1 MKSCVAPWYSGFM
14 FSQADTDFNID
25 RHLIKLLEESPFF
38 AEISRHV
45 RKVVTNDLP
54 TAGVTFD
61 KYTDDFVLGINPEF
75 FGELKDEEIAGVLR
89 HEFYHIIFFHITTRR
104 KTPHMRWNVATDLAI
119 NSIILDPSSGKNV
132 ALPDCALVPGRPL
145 IKAGKGKEHK
155 AAAKLS
161 NLIASLPSLESSDYY
176 WNRLSELADELQG
189 DCPVHGDKGNTKGGS
204 GAQGEKDDGNPG
216 HSKGGKAD
224 DAEGGKGDD
233 ATGQGK
239 DSEEDGEQN
248 GHGSGHSHNEAGED
262 ECTCG
267 ASSMDDHGGW
277 DDVPEDMREYV
288 EGKARALTEKA
299 AKHADSRSNGWGNMP
314 TSVRDDIRRMVSRV
328 VDWKAVLRQF
338 VGSICRGDRVST
350 IRRINRKYPYI
361 HPGVKRGYVAK
372 LAIAIDQSGSVHDDM
387 LASFFSELSAL
398 TKKVSVT
405 IIPFDADVDPR
416 EVYEWR
422 KGSQVNLKRV
432 KSGGTSFDAP
442 TRFVNDAKNRG
453 RWDGLLVMTDGECS
467 QPTPSRIK
475 RGWVLGAGQ
484 KLYFNTDEM
493 QVSMDKGTPTRGAWR

>member
-1 MKSCVAPWYSGFM
+1 MKSRLAQWYDGFM

-119 NSIILDPSSGKNV
+119 NSIILDPSSGKNA

-145 IKAGKGKEHK
+145 IKTGKGKEHK

-161 NLIASLPSLESSDYY
+161 NLIASLPPLESSDYY

-189 DCPVHGDKGNTKGGS
+189 DCPVHGE
-204 GAQGEKDDGNPG
+204 GAQ
-216 HSKGGKAD
+216 SKQ
-224 DAEGGKGDD
+224 KGDGQPGD
-233 ATGQGK
+233 ESGQGHEHAH
-239 DSEEDGEQN
+239 DHGDGD
-248 GHGSGHSHNEAGED
+248 ED

-338 VGSICRGDRVST
+338 VGSICRGDRTST

-372 LAIAIDQSGSVHDDM
+372 LAIAVDQSGSVSNDM
-387 LASFFSELSAL
+387 LATFFSELSAL

-405 IIPFDADVDPR
+405 IIPFDADVNPS
-416 EVYEWR
+416 EIYEWR

-432 KSGGTSFDAP
+432 KAGGTSFDAP
-442 TRFVNDAKNRG
+442 TQFVNDAKNRG

-467 QPTPSRIK
+467 QPMPSRIK

-484 KLYFNTDEM
+484 KLYFSTNEM